1 MKQARPLSRTPET
14 HCNAM
19 VNAAMTTCIIGIIC
33 INFRTRGFRGNN
45 HGRQSRGTT
54 EQLRTSQD
62 MSKDTSKDLKNH
74 S

>member
-1 MKQARPLSRTPET
+1 MG
-14 HCNAM
+14 
-19 VNAAMTTCIIGIIC
+19 NAAMTTCIMGIIC
-33 INFRTRGFRGNN
+33 INFRTSGFRGNN
-45 HGRQSRGTT
+45 HGRQSNGTT